1 MVKKEI
7 QRKAR
12 LENLENGQI
21 DKKIKIEDI
30 DLMSGYE
37 FEKYIS
43 RLFQKM
49 GYKAYATQESN
60 DQGVDVI
67 AEKGDVKIAIQT
79 KCYNGVV
86 GNSAIQE
93 IVAGMKYYD
102 ADKAMVITNSTF
114 TRSAIEWADK
124 NDVQLWDRKTLIE
137 KIDEVL

>member
-1 MVKKEI
+1 MRDFK
-7 QRKAR
+7 
-12 LENLENGQI
+12 
-21 DKKIKIEDI
+21 
-30 DLMSGYE
+30 DLRIAVAGTGYVGLS
-37 FEKYIS
+37 I
-43 RLFQKM
+43 
-49 GYKAYATQESN
+49 ATLLAQHH
-60 DQGVDVI
+60 QVTAVDVI

-114 TRSAIEWADK
+114 TRSAIELADK